1 MAGDHERVGGLNVS
15 DAIQIRRG
23 TSVDAELIYS
33 LIYELADYEKLRH
46 EVVATV
52 ETCRESIFGEQSC
65 SEVLIA
71 EVDGE
76 PAGLAIF
83 FSTYSTFLARNGIYL
98 EDIYVR
104 ESLRGRGIGKQLL
117 AAVAKVAVERE
128 CGRLEWSVLDWNQ
141 PAIDFYEALGA
152 VPQSEWIKYRL
163 TGDALAKLAAECE
176 SLSI

>member
-1 MAGDHERVGGLNVS
+1 MS
-15 DAIQIRRG
+15 SIQIRRG
-23 TSVDAELIYS
+23 TIADADLIYS
-33 LIYELADYEKLRH
+33 LICELADYEKLRH

-52 ETCRESIFGEQSC
+52 ETCRESLFGPQSC

-71 EVDGE
+71 ELHGE
-76 PAGLAIF
+76 PAGLAIY

-104 ESLRGRGIGKQLL
+104 ESLRGQGIGKQLL
-117 AAVAKVAVERE
+117 AAVAKVAVSRE

-152 VPQSEWIKYRL
+152 VALSEWIKYRL
-163 TGDALAKLAAECE
+163 TGESLAKLAAECD

>member
-1 MAGDHERVGGLNVS
+1 VS
-15 DAIQIRRG
+15 HAIQIRRG
-23 TSVDAELIYS
+23 TIADAELIYS
-33 LIYELADYEKLRH
+33 LICELADYEKLRH

-52 ETCRESIFGEQSC
+52 ETCRESLFGPESC

-71 EVDGE
+71 ELHGE
-76 PAGLAIF
+76 PAGLAIY

-104 ESLRGRGIGKQLL
+104 ESLRGRGIGKQLM
-117 AAVAKVAVERE
+117 AGVAKVAVERE

-152 VPQSEWIKYRL
+152 VAQSEWIKYRL
-163 TGDALAKLAAECE
+163 TGDALAKLATNCD
-176 SLSI
+176 SLLI

>member
-1 MAGDHERVGGLNVS
+1 MVNS
-15 DAIQIRRG
+15 IKIRRG
-23 TSVDAELIYS
+23 TIADAELIYS
-33 LIYELADYEKLRH
+33 LICELADYEKLRH

-52 ETCRESIFGEQSC
+52 ESCRESLFGQQSC

-71 EVDGE
+71 ELDRE
-76 PAGLAIF
+76 PAGLAIY

-117 AAVAKVAVERE
+117 AAVAKVALERE
-128 CGRLEWSVLDWNQ
+128 CGRLEWSVLDWNK

-152 VPQSEWIKYRL
+152 VAQSEWIKYRL
-163 TGDALAKLAAECE
+163 TGDALAKLAAECG
-176 SLSI
+176 SLSF

>member
-1 MAGDHERVGGLNVS
+1 MS
-15 DAIQIRRG
+15 KPIQIRRG
-23 TSVDAELIYS
+23 TIDDAELIYS
-33 LIYELADYEKLRH
+33 LICELADYEKLRH

-52 ETCRESIFGEQSC
+52 DTCRESIFGPQSC

-71 EVDGE
+71 ELDGKS
-76 PAGLAIF
+76 AGLAIY

-117 AAVAKVAVERE
+117 AAVAKVAVDRE

-152 VPQSEWIKYRL
+152 VAQSEWIKYRL
-163 TGDALAKLAAECE
+163 TGDSLAKLAAKCD
-176 SLSI
+176 